1 MTMRRAAPPRRIVH
15 HGREEISM
23 SEIDNELE
31 EAQGEQAGD
40 ASPDSDGSDSDGSDS
55 TLGAGTTEGAD
66 SFGPTDVVTEFESS
80 GEGSDSGTP
89 PEGESDSAFAGETG
103 EFGSARDATTDGNT
117 SAGSDT
123 DDAEDG

>member
-1 MTMRRAAPPRRIVH
+1 
-15 HGREEISM
+15 M

-31 EAQGEQAGD
+31 EAQGEQPGD
-40 ASPDSDGSDSDGSDS
+40 ASPDSDGSDS

-80 GEGSDSGTP
+80 GEGSDSGNP

-123 DDAEDG
+123 DDAENG

>member
-1 MTMRRAAPPRRIVH
+1 
-15 HGREEISM
+15 M

-80 GEGSDSGTP
+80 GEGSDSGNP

-123 DDAEDG
+123 DDAENG

>member
-1 MTMRRAAPPRRIVH
+1 MTMRRAAPPRRTVH

-80 GEGSDSGTP
+80 GEGSDSGNP

-123 DDAEDG
+123 DDAENG

>member
-1 MTMRRAAPPRRIVH
+1 
-15 HGREEISM
+15 M

-31 EAQGEQAGD
+31 EAQGEQPGD
-40 ASPDSDGSDSDGSDS
+40 ASADSDAYDSDASGSGEGTQASEALQEPNGSDS

-80 GEGSDSGTP
+80 SEGSDSGNP

-117 SAGSDT
+117 SAGSDA
-123 DDAEDG
+123 DDAENG